1 MPALERVMS
10 LLPEV
15 VRKAFDD
22 PEVSELMINGP
33 GKYFVERRGQQPVE
47 VEAPGLTA
55 DDLYAAAIH
64 IARPLGLDASEK
76 VPVVDARLD
85 DGSRV
90 AIVLPPVV
98 KHVAITIRRFGGR
111 QYSAEDLVELGS
123 LPRAVL
129 DEAAEHLRARRNVL
143 IAGGT
148 GSGKTT
154 LLQALAGLVPEDE
167 RILVIEDTTEI
178 QLESPNLL
186 QMEARQL
193 AGSGLSIRDLVK
205 ASLRHRPDRLILGEV
220 RGGEAADLIQALNT
234 GHGGSLSTIHSND
247 AESALV
253 RLASCALQGSEGM
266 SWPVLCMQVA
276 QAIDFVVHVERRD
289 GKRGVSS
296 AVHVLGAEGDGWE
309 TRRFWPPPGRG
320 GSEG

>member
-1 MPALERVMS
+1 MAALDRVMS
-10 LLPEV
+10 LLPEA

-22 PEVSELMINGP
+22 PDVSELMINGP
-33 GKYFVERRGQQPVE
+33 GEYFVERGADGPVR

-55 DDLYAAAIH
+55 EDIYAAAIH
-64 IARPLGLDASEK
+64 IARPLGLDAGEK
-76 VPVVDARLD
+76 TPIVDARLD

-90 AIVLPPVV
+90 AIALPPAVQ
-98 KHVAITIRRFGGR
+98 HGAITIRRFGGR
-111 QYSAEDLVELGS
+111 QFSAEDLVGLGS
-123 LPRAVL
+123 LPRPVYE
-129 DEAAEHLRARRNVL
+129 EAAEHLRARRNVL

-154 LLQALAGLVPEDE
+154 LLQALAGIIPDEE

-178 QLESPNLL
+178 QLQAPNLL
-186 QMEARQL
+186 QMEARNL

-205 ASLRHRPDRLILGEV
+205 AALRHRPDRLILGEV

-247 AESALV
+247 AESALS
-253 RLASCALQGSEGM
+253 RLASCALQGSEGI
-266 SWPVLCMQVA
+266 SWRVLCMQVA

-296 AVHVLGAEGDGWE
+296 AVRVLGAEGDGWD
-309 TRRFWPPPGRG
+309 TRRFWPPPGTG
-320 GSEG
+320 G

>member
-1 MPALERVMS
+1 MPALDRVLS

-15 VRKAFDD
+15 VRKAFED
-22 PEVSELMINGP
+22 ETVSELMINGP
-33 GKYFVERRGQQPVE
+33 GRYFVERGGGQPVE
-47 VEAPGLTA
+47 VEAPDLTA
-55 DDLYAAAIH
+55 EDVYAAAIH
-64 IARPLGLDASEK
+64 IARPLGLEAGEK
-76 VPVVDARLD
+76 VPIVDARLD

-90 AIVLPPVV
+90 AIALPPVV
-98 KHVAITIRRFGGR
+98 QYAAITIRRFGRR
-111 QYSAEDLVELGS
+111 QFSAEDLIEQGS
-123 LPRAVL
+123 LPRSVYEEAV
-129 DEAAEHLRARRNVL
+129 EHLRGRRNVL

-154 LLQALAGLVPEDE
+154 LLQALAGVIPDDE

-178 QLESPNLL
+178 QLEAKNLL
-186 QMEARQL
+186 QMEARDL

-220 RGGEAADLIQALNT
+220 RGPEAADLIQALNT

-253 RLASCALQGSEGM
+253 RLASCALQGGEGI

-276 QAIDFVVHVERRD
+276 QAIDFVIHVERRD
-289 GKRGVSS
+289 GRRAVSS
-296 AVHVLGAEGDGWE
+296 AVRVLRAQGDGWE
-309 TRRFWPPPGRG
+309 TRRFWPLAGR
-320 GSEG
+320 

>member
-1 MPALERVMS
+1 MPALDRVMS

-15 VRKAFDD
+15 VREAFQD
-22 PEVSELMINGP
+22 ETVSELMINGP
-33 GKYFVERRGQQPVE
+33 GKYFVERDGGQPVE
-47 VEAPGLTA
+47 VAAPGLTA
-55 DDLYAAAIH
+55 EDIYAAAIH
-64 IARPLGLDASEK
+64 IARPLGLEAGEK
-76 VPVVDARLD
+76 VPIVDARLD

-90 AIVLPPVV
+90 AIALPPVV
-98 KHVAITIRRFGGR
+98 QHAAITIRRFGGR
-111 QYSAEDLVELGS
+111 QFSAEDLVAAGS
-123 LPRAVL
+123 LPAAVYA
-129 DEAAEHLRARRNVL
+129 EAAEHLRARRNIL

-154 LLQALAGLVPEDE
+154 LLQALAGVIPDDE

-178 QLESPNLL
+178 QLKATNLL
-186 QMEARQL
+186 QMEAREL
-193 AGSGLSIRDLVK
+193 TGSGLSIRDLVR

-253 RLASCALQGSEGM
+253 RLASCALQGSEGI

-289 GKRGVSS
+289 GRRGVSS
-296 AVHVLGAEGDGWE
+296 AVHVLRALGDGWE
-309 TRRFWPPPGRG
+309 TRRFWPRPGR
-320 GSEG
+320 

>member
-1 MPALERVMS
+1 MPALDRVMS

-15 VRKAFDD
+15 VREAFQD
-22 PEVSELMINGP
+22 ETVSELMINGP
-33 GKYFVERRGQQPVE
+33 GKYFVERDGGQPVE
-47 VEAPGLTA
+47 VAAPGLTA
-55 DDLYAAAIH
+55 
-64 IARPLGLDASEK
+64 
-76 VPVVDARLD
+76 
-85 DGSRV
+85 
-90 AIVLPPVV
+90 
-98 KHVAITIRRFGGR
+98 
-111 QYSAEDLVELGS
+111 EDLVAAGS
-123 LPRAVL
+123 LPAAVYE
-129 DEAAEHLRARRNVL
+129 EAAEHLRARRNIL

-154 LLQALAGLVPEDE
+154 LLQALAGVIPDDE

-178 QLESPNLL
+178 QLTATNLL
-186 QMEARQL
+186 QMEAREL
-193 AGSGLSIRDLVK
+193 TGSGLSIRDLVR

-253 RLASCALQGSEGM
+253 RLASCALQGSEGI

-289 GKRGVSS
+289 GRRGVSS
-296 AVHVLGAEGDGWE
+296 AVHVLRAQGDGWE
-309 TRRFWPPPGRG
+309 TRRFWPRPGR
-320 GSEG
+320 